1 MTGQRRLDDQA
12 ALVARELTN
21 IIDND
26 RFFLSPRIQMLREI
40 RNMADASTAATD
52 QELRAA
58 ARRSQSPSRVVHH
71 FATGSRSLRS

>member
-1 MTGQRRLDDQA
+1 MTRQRRLDDQA

-26 RFFLSPRIQMLREI
+26 RFFCPRIQMLREI